1 MLKDLVEAAPLD
13 GYRVRLRFED
23 GIEGELD
30 LATIIHFE
38 GVFAPLKDLVRQSNK
53 N

>member
-23 GIEGELD
+23 GIE
-30 LATIIHFE
+30 ASWT
-38 GVFAPLKDLVRQSNK
+38 
-53 N
+53 